1 MAFRVLLTDD
11 AVRDLEQ
18 ICEYIAEHDSAK
30 SANHV
35 LDRIEEVVQSLA
47 TMPDRGHFPAELL
60 SLGIREYG
68 EVFFKPYRIVYR
80 VVDDAV
86 YVYLIADGR
95 RDMQAVLARR
105 LLGA

>member
-11 AVRDLEQ
+11 AVGDLEQ
-18 ICEYIAEHDSAK
+18 IDKYIAEHDSAK
-30 SANHV
+30 SANHG
-35 LDRIEEVVQSLA
+35 LDRIEEVVLSLA
-47 TMPDRGHFPAELL
+47 TMPNRGHFPAELL
-60 SLGIREYG
+60 SLGIREYR

-86 YVYLIADGR
+86 YVYLITDGR
-95 RDMQAVLARR
+95 GDMQAVLARR